1 MKAESRKALRPFLL
15 GLRKSRVA
23 RSIAKGVGFLGL
35 FNGWRT
41 PYSEGSSV
49 IVRRICAVFGL
60 VVLVLAAA
68 LVAVAGGRKSGD
80 SASEAAADT
89 PGYWGFDTANLDKTC
104 KPCDDFYQFAM
115 GGWMK
120 TNPIPPEYPTWGSF
134 TVLLDKN
141 QQNLRAILEAA
152 EKANAPAGSN
162 ERKIGDFY
170 ASCMETTAIEA
181 AGTKPIDDEILRIAQ
196 IKGGVDLQAEV
207 AHLQTLGVDA
217 MFRFGS
223 RQDAKD
229 STEVIATAVQGGLG
243 LPDKDYYLKTDLK
256 SAELRGTYI
265 KHVAKM
271 FELSGDAVDMSA
283 AEARVVMEIETTMAK
298 ASMSNVERRD
308 PNKTY
313 HRMDMAELKSLT
325 PDFSWEAYFKATG
338 HPSFAETNIGQPEF
352 FKALDA
358 QLTTTPIEDWKTYL
372 RWQVLDT
379 AAQGLPDKF
388 VAEDFEFHGKALQ
401 GSKEIQ
407 PRWKRCVRATDR
419 NLGEALG
426 QVYVEKYF
434 PPEAKAHALEMVHN
448 LVGALRSDLK
458 TLPWMG
464 AETRAAATA
473 KLDAFG
479 VKIGYPDKWRDYS
492 SLKIDR
498 TLYMQNE
505 LRGAAF
511 EFQRQLN
518 QVGKPVDRTEW
529 GMTPPTVNAYNRS
542 SMNEIVF
549 PAGILQP
556 PFYDPKADD
565 AVNYGGMGAVIGH
578 EITHG
583 FDDQGSKFDA
593 KGNLKDWWTA
603 EDAKNFKERASC
615 VSDQFDGFEVEPGLH
630 QNGKLV
636 LGESIADLGGLTISY
651 AAYEKSLEGK
661 TRPAEKDGFTPE
673 QRFFLGWSQVWGANT
688 RPEYARLLTNTNP
701 HPLPRFRGNGP
712 LSNMAEFAKAFGCKR
727 GDAMVRDKVCKIW

>member
-1 MKAESRKALRPFLL
+1 VILRRVFAMACLILL
-15 GLRKSRVA
+15 
-23 RSIAKGVGFLGL
+23 
-35 FNGWRT
+35 
-41 PYSEGSSV
+41 
-49 IVRRICAVFGL
+49 VFGAAEIA
-60 VVLVLAAA
+60 LA
-68 LVAVAGGRKSGD
+68 G
-80 SASEAAADT
+80 ADT
-89 PGYWGFDTANLDKTC
+89 PGYWGFDTANLDKSC
-104 KPCDDFYQFAM
+104 KPCDDFYRFAM

-120 TNPIPPEYPTWGSF
+120 ANPIPPEYSTWGSF

-141 QQNLRAILEAA
+141 QQNLRGILEAA
-152 EKANAPAGSN
+152 TKANAPAGSN

-170 ASCMETTAIEA
+170 ASCMDTAAIDA
-181 AGTKPIDDEILRIAQ
+181 ADVKPIEEEMLRIAQ
-196 IKGGVDLQAEV
+196 MKGAVDLQAEI
-207 AHLQTLGVDA
+207 AHLQSIGVDA

-229 STEVIATAVQGGLG
+229 STQVIATVVQGGLG
-243 LPDKDYYLKTDLK
+243 LPDRDYYTRDDEK
-256 SAELRGTYI
+256 SKKLRDDYA

-271 FELSGDAVDMSA
+271 FELAGDAADKLA
-283 AEARVVMEIETTMAK
+283 AEAATVLTIETKLAQ
-298 ASMSNVERRD
+298 ASMSNVDRRD

-313 HRMDMAELKSLT
+313 HRMKLVELQTLT
-325 PDFSWEAYFKATG
+325 PEFSWEKYFAATG
-338 HPSFAETNIGQPEF
+338 HAQFTETNVGQPDF
-352 FKALDA
+352 FKTLDA
-358 QLTTTPIEDWKTYL
+358 QLTSTPLEDWKTYL
-372 RWQVLDT
+372 RWQLLDT
-379 AAQGLPDKF
+379 TAVRLPERF
-388 VAEDFEFHGKALQ
+388 VAEDFEFHGKLLRGA
-401 GSKEIQ
+401 KEIQ
-407 PRWKRCVRATDR
+407 PRWKRCVTATDR

-434 PPEAKAHALEMVHN
+434 PPEAKAKALEMVHN
-448 LVGALRSDLK
+448 LIAALHEDLQ
-458 TLPWMG
+458 TLPWMSP
-464 AETRAAATA
+464 ETRAQATA
-473 KLDAFG
+473 KLTAFG

-492 SLKIDR
+492 ALKIDR
-498 TLYMQNE
+498 ASYMQNE
-505 LRGAAF
+505 LHGAAF

-593 KGNLKDWWTA
+593 KGNLKDWWTP
-603 EDAKNFKERASC
+603 EDAKNFKERATC
-615 VSDQFDGFEVEPGLH
+615 VSEQFDGYEVEPGLH

-651 AAYEKSLEGK
+651 AAYERSFAAKP
-661 TRPAEKDGFTPE
+661 RPADKDGFTPE
-673 QRFFLGWSQVWGANT
+673 QRFFLGWGQVWGANT

-701 HPLPRFRGNGP
+701 HPLPQFRGNGP
-712 LSNMAEFAKAFGCKR
+712 LSNMAEFAKAFGCKK
-727 GDAMVRDKVCKIW
+727 GDAMVREKVCKIW